1 MNQTAP
7 LLVIGGNE
15 ATGGAGIAADLR
27 TLQALGVYGAATIT
41 CIVSFDPNNNWD
53 HRFVAIEPEVIA
65 DQLEATF
72 ATYDVSVVKIGMLG
86 TPATVV
92 AVKEALAGHTFDHL
106 VVDPVLICK
115 GQEPGQALD
124 TDLALREHIIPRATF
139 LTPNL
144 FELETLTDTTVQSED
159 DLARAATL
167 LHEQTGANILAKG
180 GMRLPGPD
188 AADYFIGEGGAE
200 WLRTAKIGD
209 TPVNGAGCSLA
220 SATAAGLALGHD
232 PLTAAKNAKAFVTNG
247 ISHALVGATPFVA
260 LKQVTS

>member
-15 ATGGAGIAADLR
+15 ATGGAGIAADVR
-27 TLQALGVYGAATIT
+27 TLQAFGVYSAATIT
-41 CIVSFDPNNNWD
+41 CIVSFDPNRNWD
-53 HRFVAIEPEVIA
+53 HRFVPIEPAVIT

-72 ATYDVSVVKIGMLG
+72 ATYDVAVVKIGMLG
-86 TPATVV
+86 TPDTVV
-92 AVKEALAGHTFDHL
+92 AVKDALASHSFEHV

-139 LTPNL
+139 LTPNV
-144 FELETLTDTTVQSED
+144 FELATLSGIDVQTEN

-167 LHEQTGANILAKG
+167 LHEQTGANVLAKG

-188 AADYFIGEGGAE
+188 AVDYFVGNGGAE
-200 WLRTAKIGD
+200 WLRTTKIGD

-232 PLTAAKNAKAFVTNG
+232 PLTAAQHAKTFVTKG

-260 LKQVTS
+260 LKQM